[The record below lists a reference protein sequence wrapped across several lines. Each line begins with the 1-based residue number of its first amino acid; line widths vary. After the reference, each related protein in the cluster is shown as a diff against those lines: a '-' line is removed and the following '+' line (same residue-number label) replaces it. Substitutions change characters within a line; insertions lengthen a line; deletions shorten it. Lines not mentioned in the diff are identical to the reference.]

1 MIIGFIMVRQ
11 QFLAVMMVNYI
22 GLWAVEFIKL
32 MYNKNKRWFKFWKME
47 TKIGLEIGG
56 KYRHKIPIY

>member
-32 MYNKNKRWFKFWKME
+32 MYNKNKRW
-47 TKIGLEIGG
+47 
-56 KYRHKIPIY
+56 